1 MAGYWLAAAA
11 NCSLKKARADTL
23 YVGQQRVVRP
33 ESRLLQKAIRLG
45 LHVHRRKRSNDQA
58 FESGCVRY
66 CVIGFNNAKSTNVMP
81 LA

>member
-11 NCSLKKARADTL
+11 NCSLKQARADTL
-23 YVGQQRVVRP
+23 YVGQQRVVRA
-33 ESRLLQKAIRLG
+33 ESRWLQKAIRLG
-45 LHVHRRKRSNDQA
+45 LHLRGRKRSNDQG
-58 FESGCVRY
+58 FERGCVKY